1 MRTQIFKKTD
11 TKPLEPY
18 HTLYKV
24 SWEHQGQRAEFLP
37 GAKGKQ
43 EKALDRIDFHMKIQ
57 RINGNSFR
65 DRRKKA
71 TQPINQNKR
80 TEA

>member
-1 MRTQIFKKTD
+1 
-11 TKPLEPY
+11 
-18 HTLYKV
+18 V
-24 SWEHQGQRAEFLP
+24 SWEHQEQRAEFLP
-37 GAKGKQ
+37 TAKGKQ

-57 RINGNSFR
+57 RINGNSLR